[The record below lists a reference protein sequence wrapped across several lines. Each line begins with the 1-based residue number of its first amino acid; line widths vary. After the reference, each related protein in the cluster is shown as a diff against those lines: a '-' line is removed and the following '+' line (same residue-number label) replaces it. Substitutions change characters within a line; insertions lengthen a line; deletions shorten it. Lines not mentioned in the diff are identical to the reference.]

1 MFVGATNAQPLLFT
15 TCAEILANCQVA
27 SLKDTIRRDMRE
39 VAEETSA
46 TAAARSLGMTTELAK
61 REARITQLGS
71 RIEDLQVQQCMWS
84 VFPGHPFRVVSGPFS
99 FPCPASG
106 RTPKTECLR
115 RQQLKRRSTSTPL
128 SSRTL
133 CVGFAELGVK
143 SGVLPLAHVTTT
155 KKHHACGCS
164 LRATLERCSILFVLD
179 PLY

>member
-1 MFVGATNAQPLLFT
+1 MGATNAQPLLFT

-71 RIEDLQVQQCMWS
+71 RIEDLQVQQCVWS
-84 VFPGHPFRVVSGPFS
+84 VFPGHPFRVVSGAFS

-115 RQQLKRRSTSTPL
+115 RQQLKRNSTSTPL

-133 CVGFAELGVK
+133 CVGFAESLSWGLKVECCR
-143 SGVLPLAHVTTT
+143 SLTLPRPKNITRAG
-155 KKHHACGCS
+155 AFCGPHS
-164 LRATLERCSILFVLD
+164 NVA
-179 PLY
+179 LYCLC